1 MAKTPLRQKS
11 ALVFS
16 SKIDPDT
23 NQRLRNIESELQNY
37 YLSHQRLT
45 TAHTQRPEQIM
56 TSPSE
61 KMLSKR
67 PFDLMGDLNPS
78 TVNVK

>member
-1 MAKTPLRQKS
+1 MAKTPQRQKS
-11 ALVFS
+11 AIVS
-16 SKIDPDT
+16 SSNIDSDT

-45 TAHTQRPEQIM
+45 TAHTQRPERIM
-56 TSPSE
+56 TSPSATL
-61 KMLSKR
+61 LSKR